1 MKIAG
6 IDIGTTGCKCSV
18 YDDNAVFLCESY
30 KEYEIMTS
38 SAEHSIDPEMVLESV
53 LEVLSN
59 VTKTVNNISG
69 ICVTSFG
76 EASVLLDE
84 NDNSLMNS
92 LLFTDPNG
100 EDECKEFENKFGS
113 EYTYSTTGLMPGKMY
128 SAIKWKWIQANRPE
142 LFKKCKHIFLFED
155 YIVYKLS
162 GIRQIDYSLASRT
175 MAFDVSKLKWNEE
188 ILNWAGVSETQ
199 LPKLVPT
206 GSAAGVLKPELKEKL
221 GFVNNPLIISGCH
234 DQIAAAIGTGVLHN
248 KMAVDGT
255 GTVEC
260 ITTVFNKDADIN
272 KDSLSKSGYAIVPY
286 IGDTYVTY
294 AFTYTGGAML
304 KWYRN
309 QLSPLEAKEAEK
321 TGKSPYEAYNTLV
334 DKEHPSGLLIFP
346 HFAGA
351 GTPIMDK
358 DATGTIMG
366 LTLDTTKGQIYQG
379 LMEGASYEM
388 RINLDILEESGI
400 EVDKIYATGGG
411 ASSPEWLQIKAD
423 IYNKEVVS
431 LGSAQSGTLGC
442 IMFAAVACGICKD
455 LVEASKIFVNYEKT
469 YKPRPDVAKQYATLF
484 EKYKSVHKT
493 LS

>member
-18 YDDNAVFLCESY
+18 YDENATFLCESY
-30 KEYEIMTS
+30 KEYEIITNNT
-38 SAEHSIDPEMVLESV
+38 EHSINPDMVFESV
-53 LEVLSN
+53 LEVLQN
-59 VTKTVNNISG
+59 VAKTVNNISG

-76 EASVLLDE
+76 EASVLVDE
-84 NDNSLMNS
+84 DDNVLMNS

-100 EDECKEFENKFGS
+100 EEECRDFENKFGF
-113 EYTYSTTGLMPGKMY
+113 EYTYSSTGLMPGKMY
-128 SAIKWKWIQANRPE
+128 SAVKWKWIKENRPE
-142 LFKKCKHIFLFED
+142 IFKKCKHIFLFED
-155 YIVYKLS
+155 YIVYKLC

-175 MAFDVSKLKWNEE
+175 MAFDVLNLEWNKD
-188 ILNWAGVSETQ
+188 ILDWAGVTKEQ
-199 LPKLVPT
+199 LPNLVPM
-206 GSAAGVLKPELKEKL
+206 GSSAAPLKSELKTKL
-221 GFVNNPLIISGCH
+221 GFENNPLIISGCH

-260 ITTVFNKDADIN
+260 ITTVFDKKSNIDKDT
-272 KDSLSKSGYAIVPY
+272 LSKSGYAIVPY
-286 IGDTYVTY
+286 IKDTFVTY

-309 QLSPLEAKEAEK
+309 QLSPLEAKQCESLG
-321 TGKSPYEAYNTLV
+321 TSPYELYNTLTNI
-334 DKEHPSGLLIFP
+334 DHPSGLLVFP

-388 RINLDILEESGI
+388 RINLDVLESSGI

-411 ASSPEWLQIKAD
+411 ASSKEWLQIKAD

-442 IMFAAVACGICKD
+442 IMFAAVACGLCTD
-455 LVEASKIFVNYEKT
+455 LVDASKRFVHYEKT
-469 YKPRPDVAKQYATLF
+469 YMPRPNVVKEYEPLLA
-484 EKYKSVHKT
+484 KYKAVHST
-493 LS
+493 L

>member
-18 YDDNAVFLCESY
+18 YDENSVFLCESY
-30 KEYEIMTS
+30 KEYGIITNS
-38 SAEHSIDPEMVLESV
+38 SEHSINPEMVLNSV

-59 VTKTVNNISG
+59 VAKTVNNISG
-69 ICVTSFG
+69 ICITSFG

-84 NDNSLMNS
+84 NDNPLMNS

-100 EDECKEFENKFGS
+100 EDECRDFGDKFGS
-113 EYTYSTTGLMPGKMY
+113 KYTYNTTGLVPGKMY
-128 SAIKWKWIQANRPE
+128 SSVKWRWIKSNRPE
-142 LFKKCKHIFLFED
+142 LFNKCKHIFLFED

-162 GIRQIDYSLASRT
+162 GVRQIDYSLASRT
-175 MAFDVSKLKWNEE
+175 MAFNISTLQWDNK
-188 ILNWAGVSETQ
+188 ILDWAGVREEQ
-199 LPKLVPT
+199 LPKLVPS
-206 GSAAGVLKPELKEKL
+206 GSVAGVLKTELKDKL
-221 GFVNNPLIISGCH
+221 GFVNEPLIISGCH

-260 ITTVFNKDADIN
+260 ITTVFDKNSSIDKYT
-272 KDSLSKSGYAIVPY
+272 LSKSGYAIVPY
-286 IGDTYVTY
+286 IEDTYVTY

-309 QLSPLEAKEAEK
+309 ELSPIEAREAEK
-321 TGKSPYEAYNTLV
+321 AKRSPYEIYNTLV
-334 DKEHPSGLLIFP
+334 NTSHPSGLLIFP

-388 RINLDILEESGI
+388 RINLDTLEEAGI
-400 EVDKIYATGGG
+400 KVDKIYATGGG
-411 ASSPEWLQIKAD
+411 ASSAEWLQIKAD

-442 IMFAAVACGICKD
+442 IMFAAVACGICTD
-455 LVEASKIFVNYEKT
+455 LVEASERFVNYEKT
-469 YKPRPDVAKQYATLF
+469 YFPRPSVVKEYAILF
-484 EKYKSVHKT
+484 QKYKKVHQA
-493 LS
+493 L